1 MARTVGIGHQDFED
15 LRLKDNFYV
24 DKTNFIKEW
33 WESDDVVT
41 LIARPRRFGKTLN
54 MSMLEKFFSVK
65 YAGRGELF
73 EGLSIWEDE
82 KYREIQG
89 TYPVIALSFARV
101 KATSFSDARKEICQ
115 IIKELFNKSDFL
127 LESGCMNED
136 EKEMFR
142 SVSAE
147 MENYIAG
154 GSLRAL
160 SDYLMR
166 YYGKKVIILLDEYDT
181 PMQEAYISGYWDEL
195 AEFIRSLFNAAFKTN
210 PYLERAVMTGI
221 MRVGKESIFSDLNNL
236 EVITTTSHRYEDAF
250 GFTEKEVF
258 SSLDEFG
265 MSEDKTDVKRW
276 YDGFTFGERTNIYN
290 PWSIINYL
298 VKGKLAAYWANTSS
312 NSLIGQLIRE
322 GNKDVKL
329 SFEKLLAGESLVT
342 EIDEQIVYNTLNEDE
357 TAIWSLLLA
366 SGYLKVVRV
375 GEYKK
380 NEYEDHVLE
389 YELKITNFETRHM
402 FGNMVRG
409 WFRKNASAYN
419 GFIKALLSDD
429 IESMNA
435 YMNRITSTVFSYF
448 DTGKNPSGEGAE
460 RFYHGFV
467 LGLMVEL
474 NDRYMITS
482 NRESGFGRY
491 DVMLEPKQQSDDAI
505 ILEFK
510 VQNKRREKELSDTV
524 KAALQQIEEKNYAVA
539 LIGRGIERKRI
550 RRYGFAFCGKEV
562 LIDGQLL
569 LYLQKRSE
577 FER

>member
-448 DTGKNPSGEGAE
+448 DTWKNPSGEGAE

>member
-510 VQNKRREKELSDTV
+510 VQNKRREKELFDTV
-524 KAALQQIEEKNYAVA
+524 KAALQQIEEKNYAAA
-539 LIGRGIERKRI
+539 LIGRGIERKRM

-562 LIDGQLL
+562 LIDG
-569 LYLQKRSE
+569 K
-577 FER
+577 

>member
-15 LRLKDNFYV
+15 LRLKNNFYV

-41 LIARPRRFGKTLN
+41 LIVRPRRFGKTLN

-82 KYREIQG
+82 KYREMQG

-115 IIKELFNKSDFL
+115 IIKELYNKSDFL

-221 MRVGKESIFSDLNNL
+221 TRVSKESIFSDLNNL

-276 YDGFTFGERTNIYN
+276 YDGFTFGERTDIYN

-524 KAALQQIEEKNYAVA
+524 KAALQQIEEKNYAAA

-562 LIDGQLL
+562 LIDG
-569 LYLQKRSE
+569 K
-577 FER
+577 

>member
-73 EGLSIWEDE
+73 EGLSIWKKE

>member
-15 LRLKDNFYV
+15 LRLKNNFYV

-41 LIARPRRFGKTLN
+41 LIVRPRRFGKTLN

-82 KYREIQG
+82 KYREMQG

-115 IIKELFNKSDFL
+115 IIKELYNKSDFL

-166 YYGKKVIILLDEYDT
+166 YYRKKVIILLDEYDT

-195 AEFIRSLFNAAFKTN
+195 EEFIRSLFNAAFKTN

-221 MRVGKESIFSDLNNL
+221 TRVSKESIFSDLNNL

-276 YDGFTFGERTNIYN
+276 YDGFTFGERTDIYN

-524 KAALQQIEEKNYAVA
+524 KAALQQIEEKNYAAA

-562 LIDGQLL
+562 LIDG
-569 LYLQKRSE
+569 K
-577 FER
+577 

>member
-181 PMQEAYISGYWDEL
+181 P
-195 AEFIRSLFNAAFKTN
+195 AA
-210 PYLERAVMTGI
+210 
-221 MRVGKESIFSDLNNL
+221 
-236 EVITTTSHRYEDAF
+236 
-250 GFTEKEVF
+250 
-258 SSLDEFG
+258 
-265 MSEDKTDVKRW
+265 
-276 YDGFTFGERTNIYN
+276 
-290 PWSIINYL
+290 
-298 VKGKLAAYWANTSS
+298 
-312 NSLIGQLIRE
+312 
-322 GNKDVKL
+322 
-329 SFEKLLAGESLVT
+329 
-342 EIDEQIVYNTLNEDE
+342 
-357 TAIWSLLLA
+357 
-366 SGYLKVVRV
+366 
-375 GEYKK
+375 
-380 NEYEDHVLE
+380 
-389 YELKITNFETRHM
+389 
-402 FGNMVRG
+402 
-409 WFRKNASAYN
+409 
-419 GFIKALLSDD
+419 
-429 IESMNA
+429 
-435 YMNRITSTVFSYF
+435 
-448 DTGKNPSGEGAE
+448 
-460 RFYHGFV
+460 
-467 LGLMVEL
+467 
-474 NDRYMITS
+474 
-482 NRESGFGRY
+482 
-491 DVMLEPKQQSDDAI
+491 
-505 ILEFK
+505 
-510 VQNKRREKELSDTV
+510 
-524 KAALQQIEEKNYAVA
+524 
-539 LIGRGIERKRI
+539 
-550 RRYGFAFCGKEV
+550 
-562 LIDGQLL
+562 
-569 LYLQKRSE
+569 
-577 FER
+577 